1 MKKGFKTSRRS
12 FIVNYFLG
20 VGLLLY
26 LFLTDAILI
35 LSSWLIVFFLIL
47 ISLFF
52 IEPEFVLVYTT
63 YYLKEDNVMEVK
75 GIFAKKRIAI
85 PYSSISNIGMNK
97 DVIGRIF
104 GYGNVLVNSFSGGN
118 KITLKGIKD
127 PEKTFKLI
135 EKRIQER

>member
-1 MKKGFKTSRRS
+1 MKRRFRTSRRS

-20 VGLLLY
+20 IGLLLY

-35 LSSWLIVFFLIL
+35 LSPWLVLFFLIL

-63 YYLKEDNVMEVK
+63 YHLKEDNVMEVK
-75 GIFAKKRIAI
+75 GIFTKKRTAI

-97 DVIGRIF
+97 GVIGRIF
-104 GYGNVLVNSFSGGN
+104 GYGNVLVNSFSVGN
-118 KITLKGIKD
+118 EIILKGIKH